1 MEEVGG
7 GGGVLGVEWF
17 ASRTV
22 PSSRAWIFYFF
33 GVGGLDERNEIT
45 VCTGDNE

>member
-1 MEEVGG
+1 MEEG

-22 PSSRAWIFYFF
+22 PSSWAWIFIFWV
-33 GVGGLDERNEIT
+33 GGGGLDERNEIT